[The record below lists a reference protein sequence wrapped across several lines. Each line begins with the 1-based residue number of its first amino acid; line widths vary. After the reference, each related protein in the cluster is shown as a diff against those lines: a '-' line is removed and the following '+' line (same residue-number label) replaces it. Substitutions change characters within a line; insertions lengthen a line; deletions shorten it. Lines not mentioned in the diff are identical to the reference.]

1 MTFQLQT
8 VLPMLHIFHSRRLP
22 SLVAVLVLVGV
33 AASSAPAA
41 EPHAQLREF
50 VRTGKYALVVG
61 RQQEKVEIYHSARA
75 AAVLII
81 GSSYGKPLLLLPR
94 TQAIQSAR
102 PEDVIAMEDG
112 SRALAADAQLTNRGQ
127 MRRNRTTIQIAI
139 PEFSASLIPNPP
151 LLGWAGR
158 KEMIE
163 HTPEY
168 AQDAQRYEPNKAAI
182 RALAKPNEPIQVYV
196 YFGSWCHTCTALLG
210 SIIRVE
216 QELEGSGITFRYY
229 GLPKPPAMQR
239 DKEVRLR
246 NITKLP
252 TGLIYTGDKMHGS
265 IISTNWRNPELALRQ
280 VLGR

>member
-1 MTFQLQT
+1 MQHL
-8 VLPMLHIFHSRRLP
+8 LPTRRLP
-22 SLVAVLVLVGV
+22 LLIAVLAIFGV
-33 AASSAPAA
+33 TASSAPAA

-50 VRTGKYALVVG
+50 VRTGKYALVIG
-61 RQQEKVEIYHSARA
+61 RQQQKVEIYNSSRA
-75 AAVLII
+75 AAFLII

-112 SRALAADAQLTNRGQ
+112 SRALSADAQLTNLGQ
-127 MRRNRTTIQIAI
+127 MRRNRTTIQIAVRG
-139 PEFSASLIPNPP
+139 FTASLIPNPP

-168 AQDAQRYEPNKAAI
+168 AQDAQRYEPNEAAI
-182 RALAKPNEPIQVYV
+182 RALAKPNEPIQIYV
-196 YFGSWCHTCTALLG
+196 YFGSWCHTCSALLG
-210 SIIRVE
+210 SMIRVD

-239 DKEVRLR
+239 DEEVRLR

-252 TGLIYTGDKMHGS
+252 TGLIYSGDKMLGS
-265 IISTNWRNPELALRQ
+265 IISTNWRNPELALRK